1 LTAIYFLGRIS
12 VVMQIA
18 SKVPYH
24 PRQCPQC
31 QYYYPEINRCKAFA
45 VESYPRPILAV
56 FHSEAEEDCLAFK
69 HSLGNIPSTS
79 SPEPVPEVTE
89 EVNTSEVPVVTV
101 HETLTDAQHA
111 STVLKDIPEPVAK
124 KVPPSA
130 VEARIHCQKCKT
142 ENPPTQVKCRQCGAK
157 LLPAEGIGTRI
168 GYFAGGLLGAGVFG
182 YLAYLSATNPESA
195 PMICQSPVQA
205 GFISIFSVLFG
216 IGMAL
221 RRTPA
226 YMRYANRAERHVEL
240 NLPQAL
246 ADMSQAIELAP
257 EKERADLISKRIKIF
272 EKLGME
278 REALRDQLEYT
289 LEPGAYR
296 LGSTLTSLVGGDKD
310 VYASGRGESERKM
323 LLESGAVKAVGYC
336 ARCKEAIVLTTDL
349 CCPNHRARRPKD
361 VRFVLADEVEIG
373 KQQIYTE
380 KAKLRAQVVKRRR
393 LLAFSLVF
401 CVAAYYLVFKSPST
415 PSDNTS
421 LEQVQPTASQPVVAQ
436 ETVFPA
442 TFNEQGVSYLYP
454 SDWMLVGED
463 EIDLLIETSLR
474 GIGDY
479 KYIGG
484 VYSGGV
490 EDCLDCAQIVV
501 VVVEAPVEGPLTDEQ
516 YQQQK
521 AQAQEQMGARLISH
535 KLIDVSGVPAIESI
549 HMGLSRETQLWEL
562 MWLEPG
568 DNSVYMLSC
577 SAHVDQYAD
586 FEPVFAQA
594 IESLVLDGVAQPA
607 TPESQLLTI
616 EDTPAPFVS
625 GVVNQSSIR
634 VRSGPG
640 TNYNAVGGLSRGTEV
655 QVMGR
660 NETADWV
667 QVVDQDGLTG
677 WVFVDLLTLT
687 EPVNSLSVVEAAP

>member
-1 LTAIYFLGRIS
+1 M
-12 VVMQIA
+12 VMQIA

-24 PRQCPQC
+24 PRLCPQC
-31 QYYYPEINRCKAFA
+31 QYYYQTIHRCKAFA
-45 VESYPRPILAV
+45 VDSFPRPILAV
-56 FHSEAEEDCLAFK
+56 FHGEADEDCQAFRPTL
-69 HSLGNIPSTS
+69 SNLPNTS
-79 SPEPVPEVTE
+79 SVEPVPEVSE
-89 EVNTSEVPVVTV
+89 EINTSEVPVVTV

-124 KVPPSA
+124 KVPPPA
-130 VEARIHCQKCKT
+130 VEARIHCQKCKS

-168 GYFAGGLLGAGVFG
+168 GYFVGGLLGAGVFG
-182 YLAYLSATNPESA
+182 YLAYLGATNPESA

-205 GFISIFSVLFG
+205 GFISILSALLG

-221 RRTPA
+221 RRTPV
-226 YMRYANRAERHVEL
+226 YIRYANRAERHVEL

-246 ADMSQAIELAP
+246 TDMSQAIELAP

-278 REALRDQLEYT
+278 REALRDKLEYT
-289 LEPGAYR
+289 LEPGAFQ
-296 LGSTLTSLVGGDKD
+296 LGSTLTSFIGGDKD

-323 LLESGAVKAVGYC
+323 LLESGEAKAVGYC
-336 ARCKEAIVLTTDL
+336 ARCKEAVELTTDL
-349 CCPNHRARRPKD
+349 RCPIHHARRPKD

-373 KQQIYTE
+373 KQHIYEE
-380 KAKLRAQVVKRRR
+380 KAIQRADVVKRRR
-393 LLAFSLVF
+393 LLAFAVIF
-401 CVAAYYLVFKSPST
+401 CVAVYYLVFKSPST
-415 PSDNTS
+415 PNDSAS
-421 LEQVQPTASQPVVAQ
+421 LEQVQSTASQPVIAQ

-454 SDWMLVGED
+454 SDWMLIED
-463 EIDLLIETSLR
+463 HEIDTLVNTSLE

-479 KYIGG
+479 EYVGG

-490 EDCLDCAQIVV
+490 ENCLDCAQIVV
-501 VVVEAPVEGPLTDEQ
+501 VVVEAPVAGPLTDEQ

-521 AQAQEQMGARLISH
+521 AQAQDQMGARLIAH
-535 KLIDVSGVPAIESI
+535 RIIEVSGIPVIESI
-549 HMGLSRETQLWEL
+549 HVGLSGETQLWEL
-562 MWLEPG
+562 MWVEPG
-568 DNSVYMLSC
+568 ENRVYMLSC
-577 SAHVDQYAD
+577 SAHVDHYAD

-607 TPESQLLTI
+607 TAELQPVPLAETSV
-616 EDTPAPFVS
+616 AFVV

-640 TNYNAVGGLSRGTEV
+640 TTYNAVGGLSRGAEIK
-655 QVMGR
+655 VMGR
-660 NETADWV
+660 NEAADWV
-667 QVVDQDGLTG
+667 QIVDQEGLSG
-677 WVFVDLLTLT
+677 WVFVDLLTLSV
-687 EPVNSLSVVEAAP
+687 PVESLPVVEAMP